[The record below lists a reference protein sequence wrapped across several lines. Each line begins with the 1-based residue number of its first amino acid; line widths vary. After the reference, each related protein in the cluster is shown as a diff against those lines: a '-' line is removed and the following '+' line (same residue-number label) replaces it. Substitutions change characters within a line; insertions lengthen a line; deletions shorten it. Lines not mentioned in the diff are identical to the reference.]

1 MLINTKAIVLR
12 HVDFSETSRII
23 TVFSRDK
30 GKFAIMIKGFRRPKS
45 KYAGIIS
52 YGSILDLI
60 VYYKQSRSVQSL
72 KEADTA
78 QSILNIRSDFGKMAI
93 IMALLELLDL
103 STHEHESN
111 PELFDFLEKFLFWL
125 NETELSAKSLFPYLQ
140 LRVAELNG
148 VGLQYDV
155 NDLTSVCWLN
165 IIEGSVSDTQ
175 HSGLAFKLKSSQKEY
190 IRIAMQGG
198 TKRLL
203 NIELSK
209 LELKELINHLD
220 VYLKHH
226 IDGLRDRKSDL
237 IFEQILD
244 S

>member
-78 QSILNIRSDFGKMAI
+78 QSILNIRSDFEKMAI

-111 PELFDFLEKFLFWL
+111 PELFDFLENFLLWL

-148 VGLQYDV
+148 VGLQHDV
-155 NDLTSVCWLN
+155 DDLSGMCWLN
-165 IIEGSVSDTQ
+165 IIEGSISDTQ
-175 HSGLAFKLKSSQKEY
+175 HSGLSFKLKPSQKEY

-209 LELKELINHLD
+209 MELKELINHLD

-226 IDGLRDRKSDL
+226 IDGLRDRKSDQ